1 MALLGEWDE
10 DATGAVL
17 KQEFRRSGLGLGLG
31 LGRTLTL
38 TPTLTLTLTLSSAG
52 CSPRWPSARAG

>member
-17 KQEFRRSGLGLGLG
+17 KQEFRRVLPALGIRASREEAEGLFDALDDTSTHAEL
-31 LGRTLTL
+31 LQV
-38 TPTLTLTLTLSSAG
+38 
-52 CSPRWPSARAG
+52 